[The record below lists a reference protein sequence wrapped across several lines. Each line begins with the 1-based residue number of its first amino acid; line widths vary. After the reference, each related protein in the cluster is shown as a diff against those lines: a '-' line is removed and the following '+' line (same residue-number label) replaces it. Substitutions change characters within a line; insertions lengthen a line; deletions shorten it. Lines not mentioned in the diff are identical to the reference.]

1 MLHQDLKLN
10 PNLLYLAKR
19 ILLAKNLWGCK
30 KQEKDKTTYWI
41 GIRVIIAHLQKP
53 LRPGWWM
60 LWTLVKVS
68 FKTMLKWAIR
78 HQSRPLTARPLC
90 TSCTPAHIN
99 SSNETEGTP
108 QDRNSS
114 SSVLTGDLGSHFQC
128 FYQLPVILTLSLA
141 AQWRPVERQWVHVGT
156 TMTLLM
162 QSQQE
167 HEGCQEEKHWVPQSI
182 AVTHSSCMLNWSK
195 DKVNCWLLWLY

>member
-19 ILLAKNLWGCK
+19 IQLAKNLWGCK

-41 GIRVIIAHLQKP
+41 GIRIIIAHLQKP

-78 HQSRPLTARPLC
+78 HQSRPLTACPLC

-114 SSVLTGDLGSHFQC
+114 SSVLTGDLVSHFQC
-128 FYQLPVILTLSLA
+128 FYQLPVIFTLD
-141 AQWRPVERQWVHVGT
+141 AQMKTSGKAVGPCGHNNDPVNAESTGAQGMSGRETLGAPEYCSDSQFVHAELEQT
-156 TMTLLM
+156 
-162 QSQQE
+162 QS
-167 HEGCQEEKHWVPQSI
+167 
-182 AVTHSSCMLNWSK
+182 
-195 DKVNCWLLWLY
+195 